1 MPAVMST
8 LLAFKPSKRCNGKKN
23 VDQERALL
31 AALAA
36 ETIPS
41 MPTTVKR
48 KHVHY
53 THIRTNDPSHVQP
66 SAFSREGFFL
76 YLKKLYEE
84 VYPTKDVGCFG

>member
-1 MPAVMST
+1 
-8 LLAFKPSKRCNGKKN
+8 
-23 VDQERALL
+23 
-31 AALAA
+31 
-36 ETIPS
+36 

-84 VYPTKDVGCFG
+84 VYPTQDVGCFG